1 MYKYPETVPMHRN
14 FNRKDMSDMTDEDIA
29 MIEWLQNATN
39 EEILR
44 EMHAVEREIF
54 RRDE

>member
-1 MYKYPETVPMHRN
+1 MKVEFDNRIKL
-14 FNRKDMSDMTDEDIA
+14 NRKDATFMTDEEMA